1 MSLLTTGRA
10 PGVRYEHVDASP
22 TFIQGVRSD
31 VAGFVGVTGRGPV
44 GEAVAVA
51 SWRQFETAF
60 GGLHPHGLL
69 GYAVK
74 AFFDN
79 GGDRCWVV
87 RAAAPG
93 VEVVTT
99 GPAADPLRTPVVPP
113 AGRLLVPG
121 MVAAVT
127 QTAAPVVTSATV
139 AAVDPLARRVD
150 WTAPLDPSLWLE
162 APVVVELPGVLLGAT
177 AGVQPADRRASVL
190 RSVAGLRPGATVE
203 VRQLWRSRT
212 VAARLAAVEDGG
224 ATLRWEEPLAP
235 ELATAPALTV
245 GGGARTSAA
254 TFVNI
259 AGAPAVTVWARS
271 PGAWGDGLT
280 VRLGTADGAATAS
293 DPRRV
298 QPPDRAASAVLDV
311 SGFAPGDLVRVGQ
324 GTGVAVPVWAV
335 VAEVDPARRL
345 LHWVATVPARA
356 GAWDA
361 SLPATLDLAR
371 PLSFTRVDTIL
382 SVEEVG
388 RLQAALRRLS
398 LVAGSARYLPR
409 VLDDTLGVSVRAEVL
424 PAVTG
429 GAAGLGGAGALALL
443 GETQAL
449 VGGGDGLAALTA
461 ADLVAGIEVLT
472 QVGEVAIT
480 AVPDAHLRPG
490 PEPAFLP
497 SPPSPDPCLPPPGGP
512 APVSAAARDR
522 MARPQER
529 PTALTEQDIA
539 LVQQALVDAAERA
552 HDRIALLE
560 APLPAGPSAPPEGA
574 LAVVRAW
581 RRRFDT
587 SYAALHYPWLRVL
600 DPLVPGTLRTVPASG
615 WIAGLCAQ
623 LDAAV
628 GVWRAPANVALD
640 WVHSLAAPVDEP
652 TAALLHAEG
661 IDAVRALPGRGI
673 RPMGARTLSSDPAL
687 VHLSVRRFL
696 LALEETLAT
705 SLQWAVFEPADW
717 ALRQLLLAGIGE
729 LLEAYWGAGA
739 LAGATA
745 EEAYRVRCDDA
756 NNPPEE
762 VAAGRL
768 VVDVAVAPA
777 VPSEFVWV
785 RVGRQRDALELSE
798 LPSTAAVTEGGG

>member
-1 MSLLTTGRA
+1 MSPLTTGRA

-22 TFIQGVRSD
+22 AFIQGVRSD
-31 VAGFVGVTGRGPV
+31 VAGFVGVAGRGPV

-87 RAAAPG
+87 RAAAPQ
-93 VEVVTT
+93 VEAVTS
-99 GPAADPLRTPVVPP
+99 GPSVDPLRTPVAPTV
-113 AGRLLVPG
+113 GQLLVPG
-121 MVAAVT
+121 TVATVT
-127 QTAAPVVTSATV
+127 LTAAPVVTSATI
-139 AAVDPLARRVD
+139 AAVDSLTRRVD
-150 WTAPLDPSLWLE
+150 WTAPLDPSLWLDV
-162 APVVVELPGVLLGAT
+162 PVVVQLPGVLLGAT

-190 RSVAGLRPGATVE
+190 GSVAGLRPGATLE
-203 VRQLWRSRT
+203 LRQLWRSRT
-212 VAARLAAVEDGG
+212 VPARLAAVEDGG

-235 ELATAPALTV
+235 KLAAAPVLTV

-254 TFVNI
+254 TFLNL

-271 PGAWGDGLT
+271 PGAWGDRLT
-280 VRLGTADGAATAS
+280 VRLGTAEGAATAS

-311 SGFAPGDLVRVGQ
+311 SGFAPGDLVRIGQ
-324 GTGVAVPVWAV
+324 GVEVAVPVWAV

-345 LHWVATVPARA
+345 LHWVATSPART
-356 GAWDA
+356 GAWDGP
-361 SLPATLDLAR
+361 LPATLDLAR
-371 PLSFTRVDTIL
+371 PLSFTRVDTTL
-382 SVEEVG
+382 SVEEGG
-388 RLQAALRRLS
+388 RLQTALSRLS

-409 VLDDTLGVSVRAEVL
+409 VLDDTLGAGIRAESL
-424 PAVTG
+424 SAVTG
-429 GAAGLGGAGALALL
+429 ATAGGGGAAALALL

-449 VGGGDGLAALTA
+449 AGGGDGLAALTA
-461 ADLVAGIEVLT
+461 DDLVAGIDVLT
-472 QVGEVAIT
+472 QVGEVAIS

-497 SPPSPDPCLPPPGGP
+497 PPPPPDPCLPPCGP
-512 APVSAAARDR
+512 APAKVAAQNL
-522 MARPQER
+522 MARPGER
-529 PTALTEQDIA
+529 PAALTELATA

-560 APLPAGPSAPPEGA
+560 APLPARPAGPPEGA
-574 LAVVRAW
+574 LAVARAW
-581 RRRFDT
+581 RQRFDT
-587 SYAALHYPWLRVL
+587 SFAALHYPWLRVL
-600 DPLVPGTLRTVPASG
+600 DPLAPGTLRTVPASG

-661 IDAVRALPGRGI
+661 IDTVRALPGRGI
-673 RPMGARTLSSDPAL
+673 RPMGARTLSSDPTL
-687 VHLSVRRFL
+687 GHLSVRRLL
-696 LALEETLAT
+696 LALEETLAA

-729 LLEAYWGAGA
+729 LLEAYWRAGA
-739 LAGATA
+739 LAGAAA